1 MSPDGRTGPGPD
13 SGSGGTVP
21 TETQRLDKW
30 LWCARFFKARS
41 LANALLSAGRLR
53 MDGTVVTK
61 AHQKVRTGAVLTFPQ
76 GPHVRVVRV
85 LFLATRRGPATE
97 AQTLYEDLAPIPT
110 RPTEDRPEGTA
121 AARPPAEREK
131 GAGRPT
137 KRDRRAID
145 RLLDD
150 DGRGG

>member
-1 MSPDGRTGPGPD
+1 MSPDGRTGPGTD
-13 SGSGGTVP
+13 FGSDGTAP
-21 TETQRLDKW
+21 TESQRLDKW

-61 AHQKVRTGAVLTFPQ
+61 AHQKVRAGAVLTFPQ

-97 AQTLYEDLAPIPT
+97 AQTLYEDLAPLPAHS
-110 RPTEDRPEGTA
+110 TEARLEDTA

-150 DGRGG
+150 NGREG

>member
-1 MSPDGRTGPGPD
+1 MTPDGRTGPGAD
-13 SGSGGTVP
+13 FGSDGIVP
-21 TETQRLDKW
+21 TESQRLDKW

-61 AHQKVRTGAVLTFPQ
+61 AHQKVRAGAVLTFPQ

-85 LFLATRRGPATE
+85 LSLAIRRGPATE
-97 AQTLYEDLAPIPT
+97 AQTLYEDLAPLSPRSI
-110 RPTEDRPEGTA
+110 EGRAGDTA
-121 AARPPAEREK
+121 AARSPAEREK

-150 DGRGG
+150 DGGGG